1 MLKITINLA
10 IMYFCYMETAI
21 KKAPID
27 KRIEAFAVGVIEY
40 PKKIISFL

>member
-1 MLKITINLA
+1 MKFWFLELP
-10 IMYFCYMETAI
+10 I

-27 KRIEAFAVGVIEY
+27 KRIEAFAAGVIEY